1 MFILS
6 YFRKKQTI
14 KVKED
19 TLENLDDFIV
29 ISDNLNN
36 TSIEEDK
43 EENVKNIDIV
53 DQLKIN
59 NNSIEYVN
67 KVNHDTSFS
76 APYHKGDEENDEV
89 NYDTSFSASGLCDR
103 RELEV
108 SKRLPWRDEENQLIE
123 NTKDNHRKLSFCDK
137 IMKDLVTFIFGEDVI
152 IKNKL
157 AQQN

>member
-19 TLENLDDFIV
+19 TLENLDDDFIV
-29 ISDNLNN
+29 ISDTLNN
-36 TSIEEDK
+36 TSIEEDKK

-67 KVNHDTSFS
+67 
-76 APYHKGDEENDEV
+76 EENNEV
-89 NYDTSFSASGLCDR
+89 NYDTSFSASFHR
-103 RELEV
+103 
-108 SKRLPWRDEENQLIE
+108 RDEENQLIE
-123 NTKDNHRKLSFCDK
+123 NTKDEHYKKLSLCDEIMNKVQSVYQIFNEKLESSLQK
-137 IMKDLVTFIFGEDVI
+137 II
-152 IKNKL
+152 
-157 AQQN
+157 